1 MNRAERKDSGETPQS
16 FGRYRIRGVLGEGG
30 MGRLYV
36 AEKTGIEGFAKIVA
50 LKRILPHLA
59 DSPPFRTLFLNE
71 ARIAA
76 RLEHHNIVATY
87 ELGEVD
93 GTYFMALEYLPGE
106 DLGAVLA
113 RCDAT
118 NRMPVEV
125 AALLAQ
131 QSANGLHYAHELR
144 DGAGRPAGL
153 VHRDVNPSNIF
164 ITYHGMVKLLDF
176 GVVKAS
182 SASNKTTPGVFK
194 GKYAYCAPEQ
204 LLGETVDPRTDVF
217 SVGIVLWEC
226 LTGRRLFESPNDAGT
241 IDAVR
246 TQPIVPPSHHR
257 PEVPAEL
264 DEIAMRA
271 LSRDRE
277 QRYKNASELSE
288 ALDRF
293 LGGKRHRPTSNT
305 VGQWLEALFGAER
318 AALKRAIAQGND
330 VEGALAK
337 LGKTEPPK
345 PPTSPS
351 QNTASRPLR
360 TLSTVRPRPLWS
372 TGVERGTGGTQ
383 AGQRR
388 VAVTTIEQGQ
398 NTIADG
404 TPPPTDLVSQP
415 PPPPVTPRP
424 PVADAP
430 IPIDINRQRPP
441 GSRMRLVI
449 IVAAAVVVIGGV
461 AAALTMTRPAP
472 GPARA
477 PAAALGGLAVESEPP
492 GAHIL
497 VDGDP
502 SGLDTPAVLR
512 DLKVGRMVEI
522 RLDKNGY
529 VPAIKRVEVKAGEPA
544 HQLFRLTEA
553 VGTLHLQAVPSGA
566 SVYID
571 DAPADAAHPLS
582 LSLGPH
588 QVRVET
594 ADGVLFSD
602 NVVIHAGEQTV
613 RIPAERRAR

>member
-1 MNRAERKDSGETPQS
+1 MNRAERHDSGETPQS

-71 ARIAA
+71 ARVAA
-76 RLEHHNIVATY
+76 RLEHPNIVATY

-106 DLGAVLA
+106 DLAAVLA
-113 RCDAT
+113 RCEAT
-118 NRMPVEV
+118 NKMPVDV

-144 DGAGRPAGL
+144 DGAGRSSGL

-182 SASNKTTPGVFK
+182 SANNKTTPGVFK

-204 LLGETVDPRTDVF
+204 LLGETVDARTDVF

-226 LTGRRLFESPNDAGT
+226 LTGKRLFDSPNDAGT

-246 TQPIVPPSHHR
+246 TKEILAPSKLRAEVPP
-257 PEVPAEL
+257 EL
-264 DEIAMRA
+264 DEIVLKA
-271 LSRDRE
+271 LSRERE
-277 QRYKNASELSE
+277 RRFSNASELSE

-293 LGGKRHRPTSNT
+293 LGGKQRVRPTSNS
-305 VGQWLEALFGAER
+305 VGQWLESVFGAER

-337 LGKTEPPK
+337 LVKTDPAK
-345 PPTSPS
+345 PVSPS
-351 QNTASRPLR
+351 QATASRPLR
-360 TLSTVRPRPLWS
+360 TLSTMRPRPLWS
-372 TGVERGTGGTQ
+372 TSVAEKTGISSTT
-383 AGQRR
+383 ARR

-398 NTIADG
+398 NTIADAAEPSG
-404 TPPPTDLVSQP
+404 IVQP
-415 PPPPVTPRP
+415 PPVPPAEPAAP
-424 PVADAP
+424 GESSP
-430 IPIDINRQRPP
+430 IPISRARPP
-441 GSRMRLVI
+441 TSTGKRVAI
-449 IVAAAVVVIGGV
+449 IAVAAVVVVGGAV
-461 AAALTMTRPAP
+461 LALVPRSTQA
-472 GPARA
+472 PARQTA
-477 PAAALGGLAVESEPP
+477 TALGGLAIESEPP

-502 SGLDTPAVLR
+502 SGLDSPAVLR
-512 DLKVGRMVEI
+512 DLKVGRTVEI
-522 RLDKNGY
+522 RLDKAGF
-529 VPAIKRVEVKAGEPA
+529 VPAIKRIEVHSGEPA
-544 HQLFRLTEA
+544 RQVFRLTEA
-553 VGTLHLQAVPSGA
+553 VGTVHFQGAPAGAAVY
-566 SVYID
+566 VD
-571 DAPADAAHPLS
+571 EAPADISHPLS
-582 LSLGPH
+582 LSLGSH
-588 QVRVET
+588 QVRVEVSD
-594 ADGVLFSD
+594 AVVFSD
-602 NVVIHAGEQTV
+602 NVVVHAGEQTV
-613 RIPAERRAR
+613 RIPSERRAR